1 MQIQMKERIYQSPQM
16 KVVSVQ
22 HDACICNEST
32 YENHID
38 VSNNDINPGQDDVW
52 SSDLDW

>member
-1 MQIQMKERIYQSPQM
+1 MQIQMKKRIYQSPQM

-38 VSNNDINPGQDDVW
+38 VSNNDINLGQDDVW